1 MYFELEDNIQ
11 NEIDQIEIPSIQW
24 SYLVNNEWI
33 YFDKNEIINDGTHNF
48 TTSGIVQLRVPTS
61 INKSHD
67 ILPTDKYWISAMTPN
82 NSRLLSKIK
91 LVKSNGVMA
100 TWITHKENAYWKQNI
115 PAGTIN
121 RLIEAKDEVS
131 NVSQPYASFGGRKK
145 ELISDFYTRV
155 SERIQHKK

>member
-1 MYFELEDNIQ
+1 
-11 NEIDQIEIPSIQW
+11 
-24 SYLVNNEWI
+24 
-33 YFDKNEIINDGTHNF
+33 
-48 TTSGIVQLRVPTS
+48 
-61 INKSHD
+61 
-67 ILPTDKYWISAMTPN
+67 MTPN

-91 LVKSNGVMA
+91 LVKNNGVMA

-155 SERIQHKK
+155 SERIQHKNRGITPYL